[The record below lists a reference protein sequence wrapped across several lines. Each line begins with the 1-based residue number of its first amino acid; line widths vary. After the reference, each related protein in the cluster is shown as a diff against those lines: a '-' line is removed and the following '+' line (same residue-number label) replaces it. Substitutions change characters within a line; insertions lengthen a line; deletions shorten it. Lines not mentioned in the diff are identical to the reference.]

1 MLEKLFT
8 SKTRTK
14 ILMLLMFQDKEYHL
28 REIARNISVSPIYVS
43 KELENLAEINLVRKV
58 KKANLNLY
66 SLNKKSIILP
76 ELKSMFLKTDYL
88 GEVLKESLQNKADY
102 VFIFGSFAKGREK
115 EASDID
121 LFIIS
126 EIKEEELLPV
136 IQKLEKT
143 ANREIN
149 YILWGKKTF
158 RQRAAAGHHL
168 LRTIKQEKIMMLLGD
183 EDVFKEQIR

>member
-1 MLEKLFT
+1 
-8 SKTRTK
+8 
-14 ILMLLMFQDKEYHL
+14 MFQDKEYYL
-28 REIARNISVSPIYVS
+28 REIARNISVSPIYAS

-168 LRTIKQEKIMMLLGD
+168 LRTIKKEKIMMLLGD